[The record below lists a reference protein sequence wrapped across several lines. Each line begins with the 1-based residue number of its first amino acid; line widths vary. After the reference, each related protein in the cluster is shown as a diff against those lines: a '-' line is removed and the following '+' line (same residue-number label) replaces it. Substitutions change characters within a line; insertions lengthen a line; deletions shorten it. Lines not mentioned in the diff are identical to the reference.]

1 MFFIKINLLIS
12 RHLKLISVNLMNN
25 CKMKNIF
32 LNIFVISFMFQ
43 WTVNNSTIAETKT
56 EKMSVFELQQKGW
69 KVVEKHSEIDE
80 RLGKKPYQELK
91 RVVQV
96 VTYKLLKGEDIIFC
110 TVEYDS
116 QLDRIIEECDF
127 IKNK

>member
-1 MFFIKINLLIS
+1 
-12 RHLKLISVNLMNN
+12 
-25 CKMKNIF
+25 
-32 LNIFVISFMFQ
+32 MFQ

-80 RLGKKPYQELK
+80 RLGKKPYQDLK